1 MFCFR
6 KMSFKIVST
15 LRRGRRELCTV
26 PSQWEHRGQLR
37 WPRYNVDTLIKDSS
51 VQPRADWLTMSCSL
65 KRKNFQ
71 SYEDAEEELAN
82 MLNKTDTDTDF
93 DQISSAQTY
102 LTIPNPSVESP
113 DYNSMAQDL
122 VCTNLYIVFSLTYK
136 YIHSIYVCRVVY

>member
-1 MFCFR
+1 
-6 KMSFKIVST
+6 
-15 LRRGRRELCTV
+15 
-26 PSQWEHRGQLR
+26 
-37 WPRYNVDTLIKDSS
+37 
-51 VQPRADWLTMSCSL
+51 MSCSL
-65 KRKNFQ
+65 KRKKFQ

-102 LTIPNPSVESP
+102 RTIPNSSVVESP

-122 VCTNLYIVFSLTYK
+122 VCTNIYIVFSLTYK